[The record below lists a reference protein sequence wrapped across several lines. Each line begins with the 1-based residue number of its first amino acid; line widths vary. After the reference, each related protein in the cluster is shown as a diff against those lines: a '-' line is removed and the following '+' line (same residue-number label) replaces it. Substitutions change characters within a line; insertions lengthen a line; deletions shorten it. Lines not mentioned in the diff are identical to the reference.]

1 MFRFRLML
9 GLALVALAL
18 AACRGQATP
27 TAAPTQAQPTDTAV
41 ANPTSPVVPTATVPP
56 STNTAT
62 PAPPTTTPTLAPTA
76 TPTLPATPDPN
87 EGVGD
92 VVFRDA
98 LDGTGNWYWTFE
110 DDAAS
115 FGVSTEQKQ
124 LNAVAKQSG
133 TWRFSI
139 GPDTVR
145 VGDQQVRVIAHTNVC
160 ADADAYALMF
170 RGNVDADSNY
180 SFYVFKLRCN
190 GSARLELLQGANVT
204 VVADWTA
211 SPAIRPGPNA
221 DNALLVWAAK
231 DQMRF
236 YVNDQYL
243 FSAQDATLTEGFY
256 GFYLYDQT
264 NGNMSVSWK
273 NLEARAVT
281 VP

>member
-1 MFRFRLML
+1 MGVGGGLML

-62 PAPPTTTPTLAPTA
+62 PEPPTTTPTLAPTA

-124 LNAVAKQSG
+124 LNAIAKQSG

-139 GPDTVR
+139 GSFFGTVLTAGFNKFFKIVKYFADRFNRLRR
-145 VGDQQVRVIAHTNVC
+145 V
-160 ADADAYALMF
+160 
-170 RGNVDADSNY
+170 
-180 SFYVFKLRCN
+180 
-190 GSARLELLQGANVT
+190 
-204 VVADWTA
+204 
-211 SPAIRPGPNA
+211 
-221 DNALLVWAAK
+221 
-231 DQMRF
+231 
-236 YVNDQYL
+236 
-243 FSAQDATLTEGFY
+243 
-256 GFYLYDQT
+256 
-264 NGNMSVSWK
+264 
-273 NLEARAVT
+273 
-281 VP
+281 